1 MEQKWSKNLESKDTK
16 IAREPLEGIEQGLNK
31 KSRCSPQKRELVKQR
46 ELTNQL
52 FNWTKA
58 QKNAAVNQT
67 DSAILISSSLIE
79 NIYFIKVEE
88 SRCIAAK
95 SMQPCCNLGKPIS
108 SSIVLRRFM

>member
-1 MEQKWSKNLESKDTK
+1 MEQKWSQYLESKDTK
-16 IAREPLEGIEQGLNK
+16 TAREPLDGIEQELNK
-31 KSRCSPQKRELVKQR
+31 MQMQSTKRGLVKQR

-58 QKNAAVNQT
+58 QKNAAANQT
-67 DSAILISSSLIE
+67 DSAILNSSLLIE
-79 NIYFIKVEE
+79 NIYFRKVEE